1 MLSTFDA
8 LLADED
14 ANQAAFQAN
23 EAANR
28 AANQAALLAV
38 AGALTNI
45 DTRIRNGMAANGPDP
60 LTPLA
65 NAAGALPAVGVF
77 PATFGDL
84 HTMNAGDLRAALHFY
99 GLPNIPVATQFTR
112 FKAFIGVH

>member
-84 HTMNAGDLRAALHFY
+84 HAMCAGDLRAALHFY